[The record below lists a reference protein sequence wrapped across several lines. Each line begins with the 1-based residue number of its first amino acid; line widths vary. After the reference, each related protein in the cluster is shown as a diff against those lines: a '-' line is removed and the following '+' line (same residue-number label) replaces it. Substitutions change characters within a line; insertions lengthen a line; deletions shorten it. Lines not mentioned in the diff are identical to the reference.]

1 MIILST
7 KHYNIEAVYLPGDSY
22 QTWFLDRK
30 IVQGKYIV
38 LDNITNGTERHVR
51 KAYQDAVNGVQKT
64 FSNF

>member
-1 MIILST
+1 VIVLST
-7 KHYNIEAVYLPGDSY
+7 KHHQIEALTLPGDTF

-51 KAYQDAVNGVQKT
+51 KAFDEVMYGVQKT
-64 FSNF
+64 FDNF

>member
-7 KHYNIEAVYLPGDSY
+7 KQYQIEAIILMGDTFK
-22 QTWFLDRK
+22 TWFLDRK